1 MESPRQ
7 GEWAGLDMGLK
18 ARCSKWLAEWLNQEY
33 ETHEIPLCDFDRL
46 SFEIRPC
53 DVLLVEGRSRV
64 SQVIKTITQSIW
76 THSALYI
83 GRLHDIEDPALRE
96 VVIEHYDKN
105 PNVQLLIEPILGKGT
120 IVTPLDAYRG
130 EHLRI
135 CRPKGLSRPDVQ
147 EVIKHAVQHLGVEY
161 DFRQML
167 DLARFIF
174 PYGILP
180 RRWRSTL
187 FEHNAGI
194 PTKTV
199 CSTMIASAFNHVH
212 YPILPVIH
220 QEEDGRY
227 RLYKRNTR
235 LYKPSDY
242 DYSPYFEI
250 VKYPFLGLDDLAVYR
265 QLPWDDN
272 GLVCNAKGDCF
283 IPQPRQDD
291 KTAEI
296 PCEKTE

>member
-1 MESPRQ
+1 
-7 GEWAGLDMGLK
+7 MGLK
-18 ARCSKWLAEWLNQEY
+18 ARCSKRLAEWLNHEY
-33 ETHEIPLCDFDRL
+33 ETQDVPLCDFDRL
-46 SFEIRPC
+46 AFEARPC

-76 THSALYI
+76 THSAIYV
-83 GRLHDIEDPALRE
+83 GRLHDIDDPELRKL
-96 VVIEHYDKN
+96 VVSHYDGD
-105 PNVQLLIEPILGKGT
+105 PNTQLLIEPILGKGT
-120 IVTPLDAYRG
+120 IVTPLEAYRG

-135 CRPKGLSRPDVQ
+135 CRPKGLSRPDIQ
-147 EVIKHAVQHLGVEY
+147 AVIKHVVLHLGVEY

-167 DLARFIF
+167 DLARFLF
-174 PYGILP
+174 PYSILP

-187 FEHNAGI
+187 FEHNAGF

-199 CSTMIASAFNHVH
+199 CSSMIASAFNHVH

-220 QEEDGRY
+220 KEEDGHY

-242 DYSPYFEI
+242 DCSPYFEI
-250 VKYPFLGLDDLAVYR
+250 VKYPFMGFDDLAVYR

-283 IPQPRQDD
+283 VPPSPGED
-291 KTAEI
+291 TAVGR
-296 PCEKTE
+296 

>member
-1 MESPRQ
+1 
-7 GEWAGLDMGLK
+7 MGLK
-18 ARCSKWLAEWLNQEY
+18 ARFSKWLAGWLNHEY
-33 ETHEIPLCDFDRL
+33 EIHDVPLCDFDRL
-46 SFEIRPC
+46 AFEARPC

-76 THSALYI
+76 THSAIYV
-83 GRLHDIEDPALRE
+83 GRLHDIDDPAVRE
-96 VVIEHYDKN
+96 LVARHYEGD
-105 PNVQLLIEPILGKGT
+105 PNTQLLIEPILGRGT
-120 IVTPLDAYRG
+120 IVTPLEAYRG

-135 CRPKGLSRPDVQ
+135 CRPKGLSRRDIQ
-147 EVIKHAVQHLGVEY
+147 AVIKHVVQHLGVEY

-167 DLARFIF
+167 DLARFLF

-199 CSTMIASAFNHVH
+199 CSSMIASAFNDVD

-220 QEEDGRY
+220 KEEDGRY

-235 LYKPSDY
+235 LYKPSDL
-242 DYSPYFEI
+242 DCSPYFEI
-250 VKYPFLGLDDLAVYR
+250 VKYPFMGFDNLAVYR
-265 QLPWDDN
+265 RLPWDDH

-283 IPQPRQDD
+283 VPQAVENIK
-291 KTAEI
+291 KTA
-296 PCEKTE
+296 K

>member
-1 MESPRQ
+1 
-7 GEWAGLDMGLK
+7 MGLK
-18 ARCSKWLAEWLNQEY
+18 ARCSKWLAEWLNHEY
-33 ETHEIPLCDFDRL
+33 ETQDVPLCDFDRL
-46 SFEIRPC
+46 AFEARPC

-76 THSALYI
+76 THSAIYV
-83 GRLHDIEDPALRE
+83 GRLHDIDDPELRKL
-96 VVIEHYDKN
+96 VASHYDGD
-105 PNVQLLIEPILGKGT
+105 PNTQLLIEPILGKGT

-130 EHLRI
+130 EHLRV
-135 CRPKGLSRPDVQ
+135 CRPKGLSRPDIQAVL
-147 EVIKHAVQHLGVEY
+147 KHVVLHLGVEY

-167 DLARFIF
+167 DLARFLF

-187 FEHNAGI
+187 FEHNAGF

-220 QEEDGRY
+220 KEEDGGY

-242 DYSPYFEI
+242 DCSPYFEI
-250 VKYPFLGLDDLAVYR
+250 VKYPFMGFDDQAVYR
-265 QLPWDDN
+265 QLPWDDK

-283 IPQPRQDD
+283 VPPSPG
-291 KTAEI
+291 KET
-296 PCEKTE
+296 T

>member
-1 MESPRQ
+1 
-7 GEWAGLDMGLK
+7 MGLK
-18 ARCSKWLAEWLNQEY
+18 ARCSKWLAEWLNHEY
-33 ETHEIPLCDFDRL
+33 ETQDVPLCDFDRL
-46 SFEIRPC
+46 AFEARPC

-76 THSALYI
+76 THSAIYV
-83 GRLHDIEDPALRE
+83 GRLHDIDDPELRKL
-96 VVIEHYDKN
+96 VTSHYDGD
-105 PNVQLLIEPILGKGT
+105 PNTQLLIEPILGKGT
-120 IVTPLDAYRG
+120 IVTPLEAYRG

-135 CRPKGLSRPDVQ
+135 CRPKGLSRPDIQ
-147 EVIKHAVQHLGVEY
+147 AVIKHVVLHLGVEY

-167 DLARFIF
+167 DLARFLF
-174 PYGILP
+174 PYSILP

-187 FEHNAGI
+187 FEHNAGF

-199 CSTMIASAFNHVH
+199 CSSMIASAFNHVH

-220 QEEDGRY
+220 KEEDGHY

-242 DYSPYFEI
+242 DCSPYFEI
-250 VKYPFLGLDDLAVYR
+250 VKYPFMGFDDLAVYR

-283 IPQPRQDD
+283 VPPSP
-291 KTAEI
+291 E
-296 PCEKTE
+296 EKTVVGK

>member
-1 MESPRQ
+1 MNYAKASSSNNGYE
-7 GEWAGLDMGLK
+7 MGLK
-18 ARCSKWLAEWLNQEY
+18 ARCSKWLAEWLNHEH
-33 ETHEIPLCDFDRL
+33 ETQDVPLCDFDRL
-46 SFEIRPC
+46 AFEARPC

-76 THSALYI
+76 THSAIYV
-83 GRLHDIEDPALRE
+83 GRLHDIDDPELRKL
-96 VVIEHYDKN
+96 VVSHYDGD
-105 PNVQLLIEPILGKGT
+105 PNTQLLIEPILGKGT
-120 IVTPLDAYRG
+120 IVTPLEAYRG

-135 CRPKGLSRPDVQ
+135 CRPKGLSRPDIQ
-147 EVIKHAVQHLGVEY
+147 AVIKHVVLHLGVEY
-161 DFRQML
+161 DFRLML
-167 DLARFIF
+167 DLARFLF
-174 PYGILP
+174 PYSILP

-187 FEHNAGI
+187 FEHNAGF

-199 CSTMIASAFNHVH
+199 CSSMIASAFNHVH

-220 QEEDGRY
+220 KEEDGSY

-242 DYSPYFEI
+242 DCSPYFEI
-250 VKYPFLGLDDLAVYR
+250 VKYPFMGFDDLAVYR

-283 IPQPRQDD
+283 VPPSPERDD
-291 KTAEI
+291 GGR
-296 PCEKTE
+296 

>member
-1 MESPRQ
+1 
-7 GEWAGLDMGLK
+7 MGLK
-18 ARCSKWLAEWLNQEY
+18 ARCSKWLAEWLNHEY
-33 ETHEIPLCDFDRL
+33 ETQDVPLCDFDRL
-46 SFEIRPC
+46 AFEARPC

-76 THSALYI
+76 THSAIYV
-83 GRLHDIEDPALRE
+83 GRLHDIDDPELRKL
-96 VVIEHYDKN
+96 VASHYDGD
-105 PNVQLLIEPILGKGT
+105 PNTQLLIEPILGKGT

-130 EHLRI
+130 EHLRV
-135 CRPKGLSRPDVQ
+135 CRPKGLSRPDIQAVL
-147 EVIKHAVQHLGVEY
+147 KHVVLHLGVEY

-167 DLARFIF
+167 DLARFLF

-187 FEHNAGI
+187 FEHNAGF

-220 QEEDGRY
+220 KEEDGNY

-242 DYSPYFEI
+242 DCSPYFEI
-250 VKYPFLGLDDLAVYR
+250 VKYPFMGFDDLAVYR
-265 QLPWDDN
+265 QLPWDEK

-283 IPQPRQDD
+283 VPPLPGEETTVGR
-291 KTAEI
+291 
-296 PCEKTE
+296 

>member
-1 MESPRQ
+1 
-7 GEWAGLDMGLK
+7 MGLK
-18 ARCSKWLAEWLNQEY
+18 ARFSKWLAEWLNHEY
-33 ETHEIPLCDFDRL
+33 EIHDVPLCDFDRL
-46 SFEIRPC
+46 AFEARPC

-76 THSALYI
+76 THSAIYV
-83 GRLHDIEDPALRE
+83 GRLHDIDDPVLRE
-96 VVIEHYDKN
+96 LVESHYEGD
-105 PNVQLLIEPILGKGT
+105 PHAQLLIEPILGRGT
-120 IVTPLDAYRG
+120 IVTPLEAYRG

-135 CRPKGLSRPDVQ
+135 CRPKGLSRLDTQ
-147 EVIKHAVQHLGVEY
+147 AVIKHVVQHLGVEY

-167 DLARFIF
+167 DLARFLF

-199 CSTMIASAFNHVH
+199 CSSMIASAFNDVD

-220 QEEDGRY
+220 QEENGRY

-235 LYKPSDY
+235 LYKPSDF
-242 DYSPYFEI
+242 DTSPYFDI
-250 VKYPFLGLDDLAVYR
+250 VKYPFMGFDNLAAYR
-265 QLPWDDN
+265 QLPWSDH

-283 IPQPRQDD
+283 VPQVV
-291 KTAEI
+291 
-296 PCEKTE
+296 EKIVDEK